1 MVVGA
6 LGIYSHAQFP
16 HVMGINIPSKENAF
30 DVWLLSATGDTKI

>member
-6 LGIYSHAQFP
+6 LCIYSHAQF
-16 HVMGINIPSKENAF
+16 MGINIPSKENAF